1 MKNGIVTKINDYLLG
16 IVKNKLYL
24 CTKLKYMIDFLH
36 KRIRTDLII
45 NQKELLTRYHYYTHK
60 YRSNDRLLDINVGIF
75 LNDRYQPTVQI
86 YIANSQTKIREQ
98 FILDKN
104 NNIID
109 NNLIIKH
116 A

>member
-1 MKNGIVTKINDYLLG
+1 
-16 IVKNKLYL
+16 
-24 CTKLKYMIDFLH
+24 MIDFLH
-36 KRIRTDLII
+36 KKIRTDLII
-45 NQKELLTRYHYYTHK
+45 NQKELLARYHYYTHK

-75 LNDRYQPTVQI
+75 LNDKYQPTVQI